1 MPLKEQSLTRALKK
15 ARLQTTQ
22 ALKKPSKV
30 SYCSNSKAKCPPAS
44 LYALSTE
51 VGVLSPVLK
60 RAMELTILQID
71 VNKRIPSAGP
81 QTCQRSNRAPLVV
94 IMSDSDDASSSC
106 RPTKRNQ
113 EPVTGGDFRPAG
125 TLHNPV
131 NCDPLAGSSTQNRID
146 LTLDDEAEPRNAN
159 RPKDFKALENT
170 NSYKPGSIGPEAR
183 PTPERHFRVVD
194 SNPTPTASTSAT
206 REQPYEIVSNPS
218 SHASAPSRLPVLQ
231 RVTLYPS
238 ENAAL
243 AMDKPNEGA
252 RSQSHNELF
261 QSAKNDQSTRFSEK
275 LTKAYQTR
283 DEAEILIS
291 NLERHLLKLENWQG
305 RLLER
310 RNRLKSKYPGMAS
323 KRKDY
328 QDVCKMLEGK
338 KASIR
343 DVAKR
348 LASHKEKRQAIQ
360 NRIDLL
366 EAPADLG
373 GRGENSFEES

>member
-1 MPLKEQSLTRALKK
+1 
-15 ARLQTTQ
+15 
-22 ALKKPSKV
+22 
-30 SYCSNSKAKCPPAS
+30 
-44 LYALSTE
+44 
-51 VGVLSPVLK
+51 
-60 RAMELTILQID
+60 
-71 VNKRIPSAGP
+71 
-81 QTCQRSNRAPLVV
+81 
-94 IMSDSDDASSSC
+94 MSDSDDASSSC

-113 EPVTGGDFRPAG
+113 EPVTGGDFRRAG
-125 TLHNPV
+125 TLYNPS
-131 NCDPLAGSSTQNRID
+131 NCDPPPGSSPQNRID
-146 LTLDDEAEPRNAN
+146 LTFLDDEAEPRNAN
-159 RPKDFKALENT
+159 RPKDSKTLEIT
-170 NSYKPGSIGPEAR
+170 NNYKPGSIGPEPR
-183 PTPERHFRVVD
+183 TTPERHFQVVD
-194 SNPTPTASTSAT
+194 SNPTPAASTSAT
-206 REQPYEIVSNPS
+206 RKQPYEIVSIPS

-231 RVTLYPS
+231 QVILYPS
-238 ENAAL
+238 EIVAL

-252 RSQSHNELF
+252 RLQSHKELF
-261 QSAKNDQSTRFSEK
+261 QSTKKDQSTRFSEK

-348 LASHKEKRQAIQ
+348 VASHKEKRQAIQ

-366 EAPADLG
+366 EAPAGLG
-373 GRGENSFEES
+373 GRGENAFEES